1 MPRTL
6 IRLATLLI
14 LLILMAL
21 LWRYLNSTGVLTP
34 ERLESWIVRLDTVK
48 SSPWAAPGIAAVY
61 IIALLLAFPLTLLVV
76 LTALLFGSWWGLL
89 YATLGTLSSSA
100 VTFWVGHFVGRQAM
114 ERHGGRHLRALSGFM
129 GKRGI
134 RSMMVINL
142 LPLAPFTFT
151 NLMAGAFSMPFLR
164 YMLGSAIGIIPGLA
178 FVTILGG
185 QANNIMQADNSRDVL
200 WAIGLSA
207 VTASLFAAVM
217 VMVRRRRQAAQTP

>member
-6 IRLATLLI
+6 IRLAALLI
-14 LLILMAL
+14 LLIVMAL
-21 LWRYLNSTGVLTP
+21 LWRYLSNTGVLTA
-34 ERLESWIVRLDTVK
+34 ERLESWIVRLDMVK
-48 SSPWAAPGIAAVY
+48 SSPWTVPGIAAVY
-61 IIALLLAFPLTLLVV
+61 VVALLLAFPLTLLVV

-114 ERHGGRHLRALSGFM
+114 ERHGSRHLHALSGFM

-134 RSMMVINL
+134 RAMIVINL

-164 YMLGSAIGIIPGLA
+164 YMLGSAIGITPGLA
-178 FVTILGG
+178 FVTVMGG
-185 QANNIMQADNSRDVL
+185 QASNIVQAENSADIL
-200 WAIGLSA
+200 WAVGLA
-207 VTASLFAAVM
+207 VVTASLFAAVM
-217 VMVRRRRQAAQTP
+217 VMVRKRRRA